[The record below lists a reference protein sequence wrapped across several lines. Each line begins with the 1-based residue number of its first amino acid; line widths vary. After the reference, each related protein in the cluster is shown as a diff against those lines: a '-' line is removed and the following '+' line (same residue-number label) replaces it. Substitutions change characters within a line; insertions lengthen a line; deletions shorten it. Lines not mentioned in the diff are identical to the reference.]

1 VSFLL
6 VCFLKISDQIKIKK
20 GMEHLLKKRKNVHSL
35 MPILDTPF
43 MGIDAGEHTHAA
55 FIQSRMSKG
64 IDEKGIIDHTL
75 LHKYILF
82 LTKC

>member
-1 VSFLL
+1 
-6 VCFLKISDQIKIKK
+6 
-20 GMEHLLKKRKNVHSL
+20 MEHLKKKRKNVHSL
-35 MPILDTPF
+35 IPILDTPIT
-43 MGIDAGEHTHAA
+43 GIDAGEHTHAA